1 MKTIKRSQLQKAKS
15 EDKSRAIVL
24 VPSWELC
31 IADAQER
38 IGQLG
43 RSIEM
48 FKHNIKAGVPF
59 PIDSQN
65 GDSAS

>member
-1 MKTIKRSQLQKAKS
+1 MKTASPSQLKKAKNGTK
-15 EDKSRAIVL
+15 ET
-24 VPSWELC
+24 PCMPGSWEMS

-38 IGQLG
+38 IAQLT

-59 PIDSQN
+59 PENRATQN
-65 GDSAS
+65 